1 MAEGGT
7 QGIQQKN
14 VDNSTENC
22 INESKRQR
30 KWECQEWHVADET
43 GMIQKRR
50 EKKHIIKNQYKE
62 DQIRTVSGGF
72 NSENE
77 LKLEKNA
84 EDNKRNY

>member
-50 EKKHIIKNQYKE
+50 EKKAHNQKPIQRGPDKNSV
-62 DQIRTVSGGF
+62 RRV
-72 NSENE
+72 
-77 LKLEKNA
+77 
-84 EDNKRNY
+84 